1 MNDMSLLLDLMRG
14 WLALLSVVAT
24 LLWLL
29 YPKEPKS
36 QDASPRRGLDFVDE
50 PDAGRRDTA
59 AGCPASLIGPRRTS
73 DASATVLPVVVAW
86 YPEHLDLHTGEPIP
100 AGAGA
105 GSGERR

>member
-50 PDAGRRDTA
+50 PDAVARLHSSGLAGRA
-59 AGCPASLIGPRRTS
+59 MHRRQFS
-73 DASATVLPVVVAW
+73 PLS
-86 YPEHLDLHTGEPIP
+86 
-100 AGAGA
+100 
-105 GSGERR
+105 